1 MWPEVFPSWVARYWK
16 GSSGRFAT
24 SDVSASVL
32 YNKCQIT
39 AAPSSAGSMT
49 LDDRYSRQ
57 ILFTPIGEA
66 GQRRLAAA
74 SVAIVGCGA
83 TGSATA
89 ALLARAG
96 VGHLRIIDRDY
107 VESSNLQRQ
116 PLFDEADALESL
128 PKAIA
133 AQRKLAQLNS
143 AIAIEARVDDLIP
156 GNAGELLRN
165 SELILDGTDNFETRY
180 VLNDYAVSSSIPWIY
195 AAAVGSYCATMN
207 ILPGETACL
216 ACLFPQP
223 PEAAETC
230 DTAGILNSAAHLASA
245 LQSAEAIKL
254 LVGAEEN
261 LRRTLLSFDV
271 WKNEQAE
278 VAAGSQRAAC
288 RTCGQRDFLH
298 LSGAARP
305 QITLCGRNSVQ
316 IHKRGDV
323 LSFAEVSQRLTP
335 HGRVKHNEFVLKFWR
350 EPYELTLFP
359 DGRAIIKG
367 TTDTA
372 VARNLYARFIGS

>member
-1 MWPEVFPSWVARYWK
+1 
-16 GSSGRFAT
+16 
-24 SDVSASVL
+24 
-32 YNKCQIT
+32 
-39 AAPSSAGSMT
+39 MT

-57 ILFTPIGEA
+57 ILFPPIGEA

-96 VGHLRIIDRDY
+96 IGRLRIIDRDY

-116 PLFDEADALESL
+116 SLFDEADARESL
-128 PKAIA
+128 PKAVA
-133 AQRKLAQLNS
+133 AQRKLTELNS
-143 AIAIEARVDDLIP
+143 AIEVEARVDDLTP
-156 GNAGELLRN
+156 ENADELLQGLQ
-165 SELILDGTDNFETRY
+165 LILDGTDNFETRY
-180 VLNDYAVSSSIPWIY
+180 VLNDYAVSNSIPWIY

-207 ILPGETACL
+207 ILPGYTACL
-216 ACLFPQP
+216 ACLFPYP

-245 LQSAEAIKL
+245 LQSAEALKF
-254 LVGAEEN
+254 LVGAREN
-261 LRRTLLSFDV
+261 LRRTLFSFDV

-278 VAAGSQRAAC
+278 VAAGSPGDDCRA
-288 RTCGQRDFLH
+288 CGRRDFLH
-298 LSGAARP
+298 LSGEARP

-316 IHKRGDV
+316 IHKRGDA
-323 LSFAEVSQRLTP
+323 LSFAEVSRRLTP

>member
-1 MWPEVFPSWVARYWK
+1 
-16 GSSGRFAT
+16 
-24 SDVSASVL
+24 
-32 YNKCQIT
+32 
-39 AAPSSAGSMT
+39 MT
-49 LDDRYSRQ
+49 RDDRYSRQ
-57 ILFTPIGEA
+57 ILFAPIGKE
-66 GQRRLAAA
+66 GQEKLTQS

-96 VGHLRIIDRDY
+96 VGRLRIIDRDF

-116 PLFDEADALESL
+116 SLFDEADARESL

-133 AQRKLAQLNS
+133 AQQKLAQLNS
-143 AIAIEARVDDLIP
+143 GVQVEARVDDLTPENI
-156 GNAGELLRN
+156 AELL
-165 SELILDGTDNFETRY
+165 SGAQLILDGTDNFETRY
-180 VLNDYAVSSSIPWIY
+180 LLNDYAISSSVPWIY

-207 ILPGETACL
+207 IIPGETACL
-216 ACLFPQP
+216 ACLFPHP

-245 LQSAEAIKL
+245 LQSAEALKFLIGDQHS
-254 LVGAEEN
+254 V
-261 LRRTLLSFDV
+261 RHTLFSWDI

-278 VAAGSQRAAC
+278 IAAGSPHPNCRACA
-288 RTCGQRDFLH
+288 QKDFAYLNG
-298 LSGAARP
+298 SARP
-305 QITLCGRNSVQ
+305 QITMCGRNSVQ
-316 IHKRGDV
+316 IHKHGDA
-323 LSFAEVSQRLTP
+323 LSFAEVCNRLLP